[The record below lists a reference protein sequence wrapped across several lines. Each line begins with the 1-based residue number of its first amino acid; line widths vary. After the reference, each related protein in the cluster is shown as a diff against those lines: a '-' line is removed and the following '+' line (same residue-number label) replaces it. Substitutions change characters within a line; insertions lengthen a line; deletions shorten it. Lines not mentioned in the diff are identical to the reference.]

1 MLGALSASDRTAYF
15 RQHQDDP
22 AYQQWRE
29 QALRDP
35 TTATRLAA
43 LGGQAAAAPAPT
55 TGGSGFVWI
64 VVFVGVVV
72 FVLLWLAR
80 RRTAARAVATG
91 PPGLSGSAA
100 TRFRVGQTIP
110 LDPTPFLLAGG
121 ATKVQPP
128 PGGGMISVEAVGLLE
143 DAGTQLHRLYLPGRT
158 AFFQL
163 HLGVDGAPDEC
174 RYFSRLDEVQ
184 PADQAE
190 WGEWLDPAQGMIGWP
205 AFQTKDGK
213 TYDRVWAPGRS
224 RIPPREQ
231 IETLQVLGGTTQ
243 RRLQAMLY
251 GGPTGAAPPAPPHEY
266 ILAAAARR
274 SAGCRRC
281 CMVVRLALPPRHRPT
296 STFWQPP

>member
-35 TTATRLAA
+35 GTATRLAA
-43 LGGQAAAAPAPT
+43 LGGKAAAAPAPA

-64 VVFVGVVV
+64 VVFVGVVA

-80 RRTAARAVATG
+80 RRTAARAAGTG

-110 LDPTPFLLAGG
+110 LDPTPFLLAGR

-163 HLGVDGAPDEC
+163 HLGADGAPDEC
-174 RYFSRLDEVQ
+174 RYFSRLDEIQ

-213 TYDRVWAPGRS
+213 TYDRVWAPGQT
-224 RIPPREQ
+224 RIPPRQQ
-231 IETLQVLGGTTQ
+231 IETLQALGGTTQ
-243 RRLQAMLY
+243 RMLQAMLY

-266 ILAAAARR
+266 ILTAAIEDRGQAWVEIHAGIDINPAAL
-274 SAGCRRC
+274 S
-281 CMVVRLALPPRHRPT
+281 LPLVPV
-296 STFWQPP
+296 

>member
-15 RQHQDDP
+15 RQQQNDP

-35 TTATRLAA
+35 STAARLAA
-43 LGGQAAAAPAPT
+43 LGGLGGQAAAATAPAT
-55 TGGSGFVWI
+55 DDSGLLWI
-64 VVFVGVVV
+64 VVFFGVGVL
-72 FVLLWLAR
+72 VLLQLAR
-80 RRTAARAVATG
+80 RRTAARAAATG

-110 LDPTPFLLAGG
+110 LDPTPFLLVGG

-128 PGGGMISVEAVGLLE
+128 PGGMISIEAVGLLE

-163 HLGVDGAPDEC
+163 HLGADGAPDEC
-174 RYFSRLDEVQ
+174 RYFSHLDEVQ
-184 PADQAE
+184 PADEAE
-190 WGEWLDPAQGMIGWP
+190 WGEWVDPAQGMIGWP

-213 TYDRVWAPGRS
+213 TYDRVWAPGQT
-224 RIPPREQ
+224 RIPPRDQ
-231 IETLQVLGGTTQ
+231 IETLQALGGTTQ
-243 RRLQAMLY
+243 RMLHTMLY

-266 ILAAAARR
+266 ILTAAVEEGEQAWVEIHAGIDINPAAL
-274 SAGCRRC
+274 S
-281 CMVVRLALPPRHRPT
+281 LPLVPV
-296 STFWQPP
+296 